1 MPSFGSY
8 FRRRDTEWIRTSLR
22 TPGILIF
29 GMVMAPCGWV
39 LTLVTTV
46 APNWRT
52 LQGFLN
58 APPDRVIEQ
67 GIFDVCIAAT
77 ATERQQCDQQ
87 DTTYFANDII
97 EIAQGMMLGSLIVC
111 LVGIAVAIPG
121 VRCWRDRPQWAVC
134 TFAGFLIFVA
144 GVLTIIPVSWYT
156 HIINDVTSGT
166 DRIDVRPGYCLV
178 LGFIG
183 GIFEVLGGFVM
194 GLGCC
199 RCCGG
204 KNRGE
209 RPIEEVLGSRAR
221 GQPKSEP
228 RRVEVPSLSRTRS
241 VAPSSIPESYKE
253 SVDDDVSFPRAKSPA
268 ARSGA
273 SNPSF
278 NGRPYDADL

>member
-1 MPSFGSY
+1 MPSFSSN
-8 FRRRDTEWIRTSLR
+8 FRRRDTEWIRTSMR

-39 LTLVTTV
+39 LSLVTTV

-52 LQGFLN
+52 LQGFTNL
-58 APPDRVIEQ
+58 PPDRVYEQ
-67 GIFDVCIAAT
+67 GIFDVCIAST

-87 DTTYFANDII
+87 DTAYFSNNII
-97 EIAQGMMLGSLIVC
+97 EISQGLMLASLIVN

-121 VRCWRDRPQWAVC
+121 VRCWRDNPQWAIC
-134 TFAGFLIFVA
+134 TVAGVLIFCA

-156 HIINDVTSGT
+156 HIINDITSDT
-166 DRIDVRPGYCLV
+166 QRIDVRAGYCLV

-194 GLGCC
+194 ALGCC

-209 RPIEEVLGSRAR
+209 RPIEEVLGPRS
-221 GQPKSEP
+221 QPKREP
-228 RRVEVPSLSRTRS
+228 RRVDVPSLSPARS
-241 VAPSSIPESYKE
+241 NAASSYPASNRD
-253 SVDDDVSFPRAKSPA
+253 SVDDDVSFPRAKSLG